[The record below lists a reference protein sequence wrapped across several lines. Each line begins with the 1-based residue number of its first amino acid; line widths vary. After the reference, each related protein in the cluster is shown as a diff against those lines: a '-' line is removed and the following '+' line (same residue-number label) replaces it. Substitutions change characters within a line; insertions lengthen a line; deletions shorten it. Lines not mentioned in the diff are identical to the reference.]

1 MIDMGDSLSSYTE
14 VNNEKTRLQVFTSK
28 MSISSTRQVFS
39 DLIIPFAGTVLGGL
53 VPGEMVVLQGSVP
66 PGAVRFQVDF
76 TCGSGVKPRAD
87 VAFHFNPRMK
97 KMCIV
102 CNTLQKERWGREEI
116 LYKMPFRHGVDF
128 EVIILILKDK
138 FKVAVNGSHLLEY
151 KHRMELDRVDT
162 ICISGDVQVQALG
175 IVPPNSSSASTS
187 DSGSRK
193 DSLAIV
199 SASGDL
205 SVPFRGQL
213 VPGLSVGRSIVI
225 QAETRPSSKS
235 FSVNLRGRSHND
247 IALHL
252 NPHLNRGVFVRNSFL
267 SECWGPEETELDC
280 FPFSAGQYFEMII
293 LCDCKHF
300 KLAVNGQHQLQYR
313 HRVQD
318 LSCIDML
325 EVLGDIRLLAVRMH

>member
-1 MIDMGDSLSSYTE
+1 
-14 VNNEKTRLQVFTSK
+14 

-175 IVPPNSSSASTS
+175 IVPPNS
-187 DSGSRK
+187 
-193 DSLAIV
+193 V
-199 SASGDL
+199 SFFCFQVFCL
-205 SVPFRGQL
+205 QSVPFRGQL